1 MTDDRVT
8 RGLRRSLQS
17 RMRTLSAIGLAS
29 LTLSARSLAL
39 AVTSL
44 ALASASLTLG
54 ATTASARAN
63 PFAVRGMWIWY
74 VSQSDGGN
82 LTSIIADAHTYGI
95 GTLLIKSGDG
105 TGAWSQ
111 FNSQL
116 VSTLHA
122 AGLKLCAWQYVYGD
136 NPTAEAQVGA
146 QAVTDGADC
155 LAIDAESEYEGKY
168 VSAQLYIQTLRQLI
182 GQSFPVALAS
192 FPYVD
197 YHPSFPYSVFLG
209 PGGAQY
215 DEPQMYWVDIG
226 TSVDNVY
233 AHTYEFNSLY
243 GRPIAPLGQLYDNPP
258 AGDVLRFR
266 QLARAYGAPG
276 VSWWDWQ
283 TTSAGW
289 GAISQPVGNLAGFTP
304 SSAVPAL
311 GLGAHGD
318 QVVWAQEHLFSAG
331 QPITIDG
338 DFGPQTQA
346 AVQSFQVAHGIPTSA
361 IIDAATWRALLRYQP
376 VPVTWTANGALAGAP
391 PPLVVNPPSL
401 TVAPAPNGSV
411 QLSARP
417 GAITGIASWRALG
430 GTSPSELIS
439 VATARSQGTETQ
451 ITVGSEFPYFAVQAL
466 GSTGQVLGSS
476 QAVATPAHLVIYGR
490 SVFVSAAGVGG
501 LPVGCFTGGACHIT
515 TTIVTGRTTI
525 ASTGREAISAGGVVH
540 FALTARGRSL
550 LARAHRRR
558 LAVQATTRDATG
570 ATASVPVTLIPFATR
585 GRAPRR
591 SVTQSPTLQIIGTS
605 DFAFADRVGGILAGC
620 FASAPCSVRTVLSA
634 GRTLIAA
641 TGPEILGANELGY
654 MIFHLTAAGQ
664 SLLQRAR
671 GNQLGVKVTLTD
683 ASATARANIALVGF
697 Q

>member
-1 MTDDRVT
+1 MGDRAGVADPE
-8 RGLRRSLQS
+8 RGGAGR
-17 RMRTLSAIGLAS
+17 GG
-29 LTLSARSLAL
+29 
-39 AVTSL
+39 
-44 ALASASLTLG
+44 ASLTLG
-54 ATTASARAN
+54 ATTATAQVN

-82 LTSIIADAHTYGI
+82 LASIIADARTYGI

-122 AGLKLCAWQYVYGD
+122 AGLKVCAWQYVYGD

-155 LAIDAESEYEGKY
+155 LVIDAESEYEGKY
-168 VSAQLYIQTLRQLI
+168 VSAQTYIQTLRQLI

-233 AHTYEFNSLY
+233 AHTYEYNSVY
-243 GRPIAPLGQLYDNPP
+243 GRPIAPLGQLYNNPTP
-258 AGDVLRFR
+258 ADVLRFR
-266 QLARAYGAPG
+266 QLARAYGAPA

-283 TTSAGW
+283 ETTPAGW
-289 GAISQPVGNLAGFTP
+289 GAISQAVGNLAGFTP
-304 SSAVPAL
+304 SSAVPTL
-311 GLGAHGD
+311 GLRAQGD
-318 QVVWAQEHLFSAG
+318 LVVWAQEHLFSAG

-361 IIDAATWRALLRYQP
+361 IIDAATWQALLRYQP

-391 PPLVVNPPSL
+391 APLVVNPPSL
-401 TVAPAPNGSV
+401 SVAPAANGSV
-411 QLSARP
+411 QLSAGP
-417 GAITGIASWRALG
+417 GGITGIAAWRALG
-430 GTSPSELIS
+430 GTSPSELIW
-439 VATARSQGTETQ
+439 VAAARSQGTKTQ

-466 GSTGQVLGSS
+466 GSTGQVLASS
-476 QAVATPAHLVIYGR
+476 QAVATPAHLAIYGR

-501 LPVGCFTGGACHIT
+501 LPAGCFTGAACHIAA
-515 TTIVTGRTTI
+515 TIVAGRTTI
-525 ASTGREAISAGGVVH
+525 ASTGREAISAGGGVVH

-550 LARAHRRR
+550 LARAHARR
-558 LAVQATTRDATG
+558 LAVQATARDATG
-570 ATASVPVTLIPFATR
+570 ATASVPMTLIPFAT
-585 GRAPRR
+585 GGPAPRR

-605 DFAFADRVGGILAGC
+605 DFAFADRVGAILAGC
-620 FASAPCSVRTVLSA
+620 YASAPCSVRTVLST
-634 GRTLIAA
+634 GRTMIAT
-641 TGPEILGANELGY
+641 TGPETLGANELGY
-654 MIFHLTAAGQ
+654 MSFHLTAAGQ
-664 SLLQRAR
+664 SLLRRAR
-671 GNQLGVKVTLTD
+671 GNQLGVQVTLTD